1 MPPQKKI
8 IKNVPKTE
16 GEILDSKIVPYVEEF
31 GKPSIHQY
39 KRGNDTTLRG
49 EEIKNISVGLQDIDY
64 AVLYYF
70 DEVIKPYVINEST
83 KYNVPVFFADPE
95 RWKSAQKDGQY
106 RDKEGRILFPVIT
119 LRRDNMEK
127 NRSLTNK
134 LDGNVANVYSMYEK
148 KYTSKNQYDNFSVLT
163 NRAPV
168 KEFYNV
174 VMPDYYTITY
184 SCAVFVSF
192 IEDMNKIIEAIG
204 YRSDSYWGEPGKFLF
219 KSKIDSFPIT
229 NQVNE
234 GEDRRIVSTFTIT
247 LNGYLTPD
255 NIDRFLATEKFKYR
269 NKTQILFTLE
279 ASSQDMN
286 RVTFQQQPFSKVAKT
301 SYIPEGVTVNN
312 IVNQFLIQLDT
323 ATIEYLNTSIA
334 KQADI
339 ITANTATFSSTS
351 FRQPTPESGLP
362 ATSVTDFKIF
372 INGVYLEPLNI
383 VSFVQSG
390 INVVLTVNPTT
401 LGYSLDSIDVVIAIG
416 KFN

>member
-70 DEVIKPYVINEST
+70 DEVIKPYVINEGT

-286 RVTFQQQPFSKVAKT
+286 KVTFQQQAFSKAAKT

-312 IVNQFLIQLDT
+312 TINQYLIQLDT
-323 ATIEYLNTSIA
+323 ATIDYLNTSIA

-339 ITANTATFSSTS
+339 IAPSTATFSSTS
-351 FRQPTPESGLP
+351 FKQPTPESKLP
-362 ATSVTDFKIF
+362 ATSAADFRIF

-383 VSFVQSG
+383 VSFVQNG
-390 INVVLTVNPTT
+390 MDVVLTINPTT